1 VDKGESTLA
10 RELLIPPEAQDDP
23 NSVEIAR
30 VWAAKQQQHVS
41 LSWDLWPDPA
51 IWGVVL
57 ADLAGHVANAFQ
69 QERGL
74 VRRQTLERIQEF
86 FNKELDNPT
95 DAPEGK
101 VLNKRRGHRRP

>member
-1 VDKGESTLA
+1 MPT
-10 RELLIPPEAQDDP
+10 ELQIPPAVEDDP
-23 NSVEIAR
+23 KAVEIVR

-74 VRRQTLERIQEF
+74 DRRETLMKIQEF

-95 DAPEGK
+95 DSPDGK
-101 VLNKRRGHRRP
+101 VMNKRPGHRGR